1 MTINK
6 RGILASM
13 SVMLV
18 GALANG
24 VAAGPLEDCDQALR
38 SELRQMCTP
47 QTAEDVLK
55 TTWPGGTNLGAP
67 CYAAADA
74 YYASLVATRS
84 DAEVTNASARF
95 CEYVGL
101 GLNRSE

>member
-6 RGILASM
+6 LGILALT

-74 YYASLVATRS
+74 YYAAVIAARS
-84 DAEVTNASARF
+84 EPSVISASARF
-95 CEYVGL
+95 CEQAGIGL
-101 GLNRSE
+101 DRSE